1 MRRLNSSQ
9 VSLSDNLYDVSI
21 SSKSSTQI
29 SRYGSNPPR
38 RVGLLTSLPTSS
50 DTKRPS
56 DYFLLGGADAQAKPV
71 FKTSMRPRSNVS
83 LSSSETSKDSDDV
96 ALVVLTP
103 FDVAES
109 RLSSA
114 TSTSVYSNKNIDQD
128 YKNSSA
134 LDRELAPL
142 PIISSTATLTS
153 RPLPDLPEVPI
164 VNSSSPPKSSRE
176 ASSRS
181 LSVSSRLDVSGSMYP
196 LSRTKTRYYN
206 PQETKERQQ
215 LRKKLYEENN
225 DDDVILSNDL
235 SLVFN
240 VPVIKKHHEIYN
252 HSKGSRSSYFSHDDI
267 MKAED
272 NKYNVVKQQMRPCP
286 LPGVLSQ
293 NRGKSASNLHYNH
306 SESGHDESSFIDVHL
321 SSFNSVDTDEEVSR
335 NISDFYALRSESYSK
350 LVRASRDSHIYNLPN
365 YVRSQNSIEDVSL
378 VSPEKL
384 ELIDQSRPINLP
396 PKSSDDISRHR
407 REINKVLKSVE
418 TTSKSNNLL
427 RQKKS
432 ESLTSVQLTWNKVF
446 SAAQGKD
453 LATVLNAEKE
463 RLRTIIWE
471 SHTHDNLTYSF
482 FSRVLELNLGEAM
495 VNHLKSEY
503 HKVELT
509 HQSLSEQMKA
519 TKNAEFDTII
529 AHVIARPLINNFL
542 REARECEQSGFDH
555 NAYVRNFRYLLSL
568 KSLSEGGLKKHHQMF
583 VIPVFLFLFR
593 DESLADVYLMIEMF
607 DAEIFLEGVLGDIS
621 KKLSCWN
628 NLSSMS
634 YSSTPY
640 KVLSRFSSLE
650 EFDSLNA
657 STVFELFLQMNDQLP
672 LSLSAPSTP
681 IISRGSFL
689 SYSKIMEEPN
699 NNSLDSVPSTSNSS
713 DCLMNSV
720 LTYNATISSSYKL
733 LITFLQLL
741 VIYSRSR
748 KRNQNYLKLVQSFLL
763 TVFDYYHIGWN
774 TAEELVKNNSSIRL
788 NHTNDQW
795 TNLESFT
802 QKWKLAFKKM

>member
-21 SSKSSTQI
+21 SGKSSTQVP
-29 SRYGSNPPR
+29 RYGSNPPR
-38 RVGLLTSLPTSS
+38 RVGLLTSLPVSS

-56 DYFLLGGADAQAKPV
+56 DYFLLGGADAQVKPT
-71 FKTSMRPRSNVS
+71 FKTNMRPRSNVS

-114 TSTSVYSNKNIDQD
+114 TSTSVYSNKNTDQD
-128 YKNSSA
+128 SKNSSA

-153 RPLPDLPEVPI
+153 RPLPDLPEVP
-164 VNSSSPPKSSRE
+164 VVQSSSPPKSNRQDI
-176 ASSRS
+176 SRS
-181 LSVSSRLDVSGSMYP
+181 MSSRLDMSGAMYP
-196 LSRTKTRYYN
+196 LTRTKTRYYN
-206 PQETKERQQ
+206 AKETKERQQ

-225 DDDVILSNDL
+225 DDDIILSNDL

-240 VPVIKKHHEIYN
+240 VPVIKKHHEIYT
-252 HSKGSRSSYFSHDDI
+252 HSPGSRSSYFSHDDI

-272 NKYNVVKQQMRPCP
+272 NKYHAIKQQMRPCP

-293 NRGKSASNLHYNH
+293 NRGKSASNINSSY
-306 SESGHDESSFIDVHL
+306 SESTHDESSFIDFHL
-321 SSFNSVDTDEEVSR
+321 ASFNSVDTDEEVSR

-418 TTSKSNNLL
+418 TTSKSHNLS

-432 ESLTSVQLTWNKVF
+432 ESLSSVQLTWNKVF
-446 SAAQGKD
+446 SAAPGKE
-453 LATVLNAEKE
+453 LASVLNAEKE

-471 SHTHDNLTYSF
+471 SHTHDNLTFSF
-482 FSRVLELNLGEAM
+482 FSRVLQLNLGEAM
-495 VNHLKSEY
+495 VKHLKSEY
-503 HKVELT
+503 AKVELT
-509 HQSLSEQMKA
+509 YQSLSEQMKA
-519 TKNAEFDTII
+519 IKTAEFDSII
-529 AHVIARPLINNFL
+529 AHVITRPLISNFL
-542 REARECEQSGFDH
+542 REAKECELTDFDYDVYI
-555 NAYVRNFRYLLSL
+555 NNFRHLLSL
-568 KSLSEGGLKKHHQMF
+568 KSLSEGGLKKHHQLF

-607 DAEIFLEGVLGDIS
+607 DAEIFLEDVLGDIS
-621 KKLSCWN
+621 KKLSCWS
-628 NLSSMS
+628 NLSALS

-657 STVFELFLQMNDQLP
+657 STIFELLLQMNDQLP

-689 SYSKIMEEPN
+689 SYSKIIEEPN

-713 DCLMNSV
+713 EYLMNSV
-720 LTYNATISSSYKL
+720 LTYNASISSSYKL
-733 LITFLQLL
+733 LVTFLQLL
-741 VIYSRSR
+741 VVYSRSR
-748 KRNQNYLKLVQSFLL
+748 KRNQNYLKLIQSFLL

-774 TAEELVKNNSSIRL
+774 TAGELVKNNSSIRL

-802 QKWKLAFKKM
+802 GKWKLVFKKM